1 MSAEPGES
9 DVLARQPKV
18 PEELARVQVFLNRA
32 FQSETPIP
40 DDPVIAA
47 ACAEFVRGNDRVSP
61 ARQVDIYREQFWLR
75 HRESL
80 ADDFPSLVHFLS
92 EASFDAFVRRYLA
105 AHPPEDPSL
114 RELPK
119 HVVSFAEG
127 FPFEEISSAL
137 AVDLVRYEFAFI
149 DVFDGPDPQPL
160 DAARIAAIP
169 PEGWTTARVVLNPC
183 VARLRLAHAAHR
195 ISYAVKDKAELPSIA
210 PVDGGV
216 RLALYRRENVVRFS
230 ELTEPAYLLLEEL
243 DRGRSLV
250 DACATITEGL
260 DEAGIGAIQGQIGA
274 WFASWASSGFIA
286 RIDYDGP
293 QARIAEPV

>member
-1 MSAEPGES
+1 MSASRDE

-18 PEELARVQVFLNRA
+18 PDELARAQVFLNRA
-32 FQSETPIP
+32 FQSPTPIP
-40 DDPVIAA
+40 DDPVVAA
-47 ACAEFVRGNDRVSP
+47 ACARFVSGNDRVSP
-61 ARQVDIYREQFWLR
+61 ARQVEIYREQFWLR

-92 EASFDAFVRRYLA
+92 EASFDAFVRAYLV
-105 AHPPEDPSL
+105 AHPPSDPSL

-119 HVVSFAEG
+119 DIVAFAEG
-127 FPFEEISSAL
+127 WPFVEISRSL
-137 AVDLVRYEFAFI
+137 AVDLARYEFAFI
-149 DVFDGPDPQPL
+149 DVFDGPDPVPL

-169 PEGWTTARVVLNPC
+169 PDGWSTARIVLNPC

-195 ISYAVKDKAELPSIA
+195 ISYAVKDKAEIPSTE

-216 RLALYRRENVVRFS
+216 RLALYRRDNVVRFS

-250 DACATITEGL
+250 DACARITEGL
-260 DEAGIGAIQGQIGA
+260 DEAGVGAIQGQIGA
-274 WFASWASSGFIA
+274 WFAAWASGGFIA
-286 RIDYDGP
+286 EIAYDGP
-293 QARIAEPV
+293 QRPV